1 MDGYWLGIIGFAAVL
16 ILVALEFPVGIVLG
30 LVGSVGIFW
39 QIGFRPVSGIL
50 SSTPFEFSAS
60 WSLSAI
66 PLFLLMGSIIQRS
79 GLATKIYDAARL
91 WLGFVPGGLA
101 VATNVAAAGF
111 AAMSGS
117 SMATAAAMARLSV
130 PEMLR
135 AGYDPKLASGAVASS
150 GTLGALIPP
159 SILMILF
166 AIFAEVSISKM
177 LIAGIIPGLLTLAVY
192 VVMIILRSVRDPS
205 LAPGIDYRP
214 SWSERIASLGA
225 IWPLPIIF
233 FGVLGGIYGGIVTAT
248 EAAAL
253 GVLLS
258 ILAAILM
265 GGFNW
270 TLLRDSFVETL
281 TSTARIFF
289 VAVGAIIFTK
299 FLALTGISASLGR
312 TFSGFADNYI
322 LLIVAMS
329 VLFLLLG
336 MFLDPL
342 GVMLISLPILL
353 PVFEALQLDLV
364 WLGVIVV
371 KYIEI
376 GLLTPPVGLNV
387 YVVKGALGDKVTLG
401 QIFRGV
407 AWFLLCEILIMG
419 LLIGFPQISLY
430 LPNQAGI

>member
-1 MDGYWLGIIGFAAVL
+1 MDGLWIGAGGFALVL
-16 ILVALEFPVGIVLG
+16 VLVALEFPVGIALG
-30 LVGSVGIFW
+30 LVGAAGIYW
-39 QIGFRPVSGIL
+39 QIGLRPMVSIL
-50 SSTPFEFSAS
+50 DSTPFEFAAS

-79 GLATKIYDAARL
+79 GLATKIYHSARL
-91 WLGFVPGGLA
+91 WMGRLPGGLA

-135 AGYDPKLASGAVASS
+135 SGYDRKLAAGCVASA

-159 SILMILF
+159 SLLMILY
-166 AIFAEVSISKM
+166 AIFAEVSIAKM
-177 LIAGIIPGLLTLAVY
+177 LVAGILPGLLTLVVY
-192 VVMIILRSVRDPS
+192 VAMIMIRSIANPK
-205 LAPGIDYRP
+205 LAPGLDIR
-214 SWSERIASLGA
+214 STRQERWASLVP

-258 ILAAILM
+258 LLAAAM
-265 GGFNW
+265 AGGLSW
-270 TLLRDSFVETL
+270 GLIKGSVLETL

-289 VAVGAIIFTK
+289 IAIGAIIFTK
-299 FLALTGISASLGR
+299 FLALTGISSTLATTFSEFSDNYLLLVLAASL
-312 TFSGFADNYI
+312 
-322 LLIVAMS
+322 
-329 VLFLLLG
+329 LFLLLG

-342 GVMLISLPILL
+342 GVMLISLPVIL
-353 PVFEALQLDLV
+353 PVFQAVGADLI

-387 YVVKGALGDKVTLG
+387 YVVKSALGDSVPLG
-401 QIFRGV
+401 DIFRGV
-407 AWFLLCEILIMG
+407 VWFLVCEVIIMA
-419 LLIGFPQISLY
+419 LLIGFPEISLF
-430 LPNQAGI
+430 LPSRVGN

>member
-1 MDGYWLGIIGFAAVL
+1 MDGLWIGVIGFAAVL

-30 LVGSVGIFW
+30 VVGSVGIYW
-39 QIGFRPVSGIL
+39 QIGFRPVIGIL
-50 SSTPFEFSAS
+50 DNTPFEFSAS

-135 AGYDPKLASGAVASS
+135 AGYDPKLAAGAVASA

-166 AIFAEVSISKM
+166 AIFAEVSISSM
-177 LIAGIIPGLLTLAVY
+177 LIAGILPGLLTLAVY
-192 VVMIILRSVRDPS
+192 ILMIILRAYRNPA
-205 LAPGIDYRP
+205 LAPAVDTGTD
-214 SWSERIASLGA
+214 WSQRFASLIA

-233 FGVLGGIYGGIVTAT
+233 FGVIGGIYGGVVTAT

-258 ILAAILM
+258 LLAAILM
-265 GGFNW
+265 GGFSW
-270 TLLRDSFVETL
+270 ALVRDSFIETL

-299 FLALTGISASLGR
+299 FLALTGISAGLGGS
-312 TFSGFADNYI
+312 FSGFVDNYI

-342 GVMLISLPILL
+342 GVMLISLPIIL
-353 PVFEALQLDLV
+353 PVFEALNLDLI

-387 YVVKGALGDKVTLG
+387 YVVKGALGNTVTIG

-407 AWFLLCEILIMG
+407 AWFLLCEIVIMG

>member
-1 MDGYWLGIIGFAAVL
+1 MDGLWIGAGGFALVL
-16 ILVALEFPVGIVLG
+16 VLVALEFPVGVALG
-30 LVGSVGIFW
+30 LVGAAGIYW
-39 QIGFRPVSGIL
+39 QIGLRPTISIL
-50 SSTPFEFSAS
+50 DSTPFEFTAS

-79 GLATKIYDAARL
+79 GLATKIYHAARL
-91 WLGFVPGGLA
+91 WMGTMPGGLA

-135 AGYDPKLASGAVASS
+135 AGYDRKLAAGCVASA

-159 SILMILF
+159 SLLMILY
-166 AIFAEVSISKM
+166 AIFAEVSIAKM
-177 LIAGIIPGLLTLAVY
+177 LIAGILPGLLTLFVY
-192 VVMIILRSVRDPS
+192 VAMIMLRCIANPA
-205 LAPGIDYRP
+205 LAPGLDIRP
-214 SWSERIASLGA
+214 GRRERWESLIP
-225 IWPLPIIF
+225 IWPLPVIF
-233 FGVLGGIYGGIVTAT
+233 FGVLGGIYGGVVTAT

-258 ILAAILM
+258 LVAAAFI
-265 GGFNW
+265 GGLNW
-270 TLLRDSFVETL
+270 ALISDSIIETL

-289 VAVGAIIFTK
+289 IAMGAIIFTK
-299 FLALTGISASLGR
+299 FLALTGISSTLAR
-312 TFSGFADNYI
+312 TFSDFSDNYMI
-322 LLIVAMS
+322 LVLAAS
-329 VLFLLLG
+329 LLFLVLG

-342 GVMLISLPILL
+342 GVMLISLPVIL
-353 PVFEALQLDLV
+353 PVFHSVGADPI

-387 YVVKGALGDKVTLG
+387 YVVKSALGDRIALGEIFHGVT
-401 QIFRGV
+401 
-407 AWFLLCEILIMG
+407 WFLLCELIIMG
-419 LLIGFPQISLY
+419 LLIGFPEISLF
-430 LPNQAGI
+430 LPNQVGN

>member
-1 MDGYWLGIIGFAAVL
+1 MDGLWIGAGGFVL
-16 ILVALEFPVGIVLG
+16 VLVLVALEFPVGIALG
-30 LVGSVGIFW
+30 LVGAAGIYW
-39 QIGFRPVSGIL
+39 QIGLRPMVSIL
-50 SSTPFEFSAS
+50 DSTPFEFAAS

-79 GLATKIYDAARL
+79 GLATRIYHSARL
-91 WLGFVPGGLA
+91 WMGTLPGGLA

-135 AGYDPKLASGAVASS
+135 SGYDRKLAAGCVASA

-159 SILMILF
+159 SLLMILY
-166 AIFAEVSISKM
+166 AIFAEVSIAKM
-177 LIAGIIPGLLTLAVY
+177 LVAGVLPGLLTLVVY
-192 VVMIILRSVRDPS
+192 VAMIMIRSIADPA
-205 LAPGIDYRP
+205 LAPGLVIQSSRKER
-214 SWSERIASLGA
+214 WSSLIP

-258 ILAAILM
+258 LVAAAM
-265 GGFNW
+265 AGGLNW
-270 TLLRDSFVETL
+270 GLIKGSVLETL

-289 VAVGAIIFTK
+289 IAIGAIIFTK
-299 FLALTGISASLGR
+299 FLALTGISSTLAATFSEFSDNYLLLVLAASL
-312 TFSGFADNYI
+312 
-322 LLIVAMS
+322 
-329 VLFLLLG
+329 LFLLLG

-342 GVMLISLPILL
+342 GVMLISLPVIL
-353 PVFEALQLDLV
+353 PVFQAVGADLI

-387 YVVKGALGDKVTLG
+387 YVVKSALGDSVPLG
-401 QIFRGV
+401 DIFRGV
-407 AWFLLCEILIMG
+407 MWFLVCEVNIMA
-419 LLIGFPQISLY
+419 LLIGFPQISLF
-430 LPNQAGI
+430 LPDRVGI